1 MTPTAKVVSLLKQ
14 NCDKLVGIK
23 AEHVHAFM
31 IKPDDWSNTDCI
43 IRVSELPAGSHEYG
57 NAVPIYERKAVQLEF
72 YYPTSFEQD
81 MDLIEKSVKSF
92 LFAHKIRCYSD
103 AGHVITP
110 DNGNIENTLKFNY
123 IEEDI

>member
-14 NCDKLVGIK
+14 NSDKLVGIK
-23 AEHVHAFM
+23 PEHGHAFM
-31 IKPDDWSNTDCI
+31 IKPSDWSKKDCL
-43 IRVSELPAGSHEYG
+43 IRVSELPAGKHEYG
-57 NAVPIYERKAVQLEF
+57 NTVPINEEKAIQIEF
-72 YYPTSFEQD
+72 YYPVDCQQD

-103 AGHVITP
+103 AGHVVTP